1 MKKLFL
7 ITTLAASAA
16 SLTAGEAIFQ
26 ASLTPDIAIYTRASQ
41 INGLSLGFWGENPQH
56 ALAISLFNGSTGDSQ
71 GVTLGI
77 VNYADSYEGIAF
89 GWLNSSRE
97 NFYGW
102 QNGVINFSHGT
113 FTGLQM
119 GALNVTQ
126 EMHGLQLGVFNYS
139 ENLRGVQLG
148 FLNVALTNPVFKEM
162 PDKLAPIFPFVNW
175 SF

>member
-26 ASLTPDIAIYTRASQ
+26 ASLTPDIAIYTRASE

-56 ALAISLFNGSTGDSQ
+56 ALAISLVNGSTGDSQ

-89 GWLNSSRE
+89 GWLNSSRD

-126 EMHGLQLGVFNYS
+126 EMHGLQMGVFNYS
-139 ENLRGVQLG
+139 ENLHGVQLG
-148 FLNVALTNPVFKEM
+148 FANVALNNPPFKEM
-162 PDKLAPIFPFVNW
+162 PNKLAPIFPFLNW

>member
-16 SLTAGEAIFQ
+16 SLTANEAVFQ

-41 INGLSLGFWGENPQH
+41 INGLSLGIWGENPQH
-56 ALAISLFNGSTGDSQ
+56 ALAISLVNGSTGDSQ

-126 EMHGLQLGVFNYS
+126 EMHGLQLGVFNFS

-148 FLNVALTNPVFKEM
+148 FANVALNNPWFNEM
-162 PDKLAPIFPFVNW
+162 PDRLATGFPFLN
-175 SF
+175 